1 MMEEPWWNTNNKLH
15 LDSGFESV
23 WEKPRTANSEAKQI
37 THNWIADKLFTT
49 VKPYLI
55 LHSSVCVWV
64 NGIHSVPDTVNSSP
78 NPFLKGAFFHSHFS
92 KTLPFEWRP
101 FQISNQLVDY
111 SMTHTNSILLGDSP
125 NVMRGKNVNKR
136 KAHRNRKKLKS
147 ESIRLWVWT
156 ISITK

>member
-23 WEKPRTANSEAKQI
+23 WEKPRTANSEAEQI

-64 NGIHSVPDTVNSSP
+64 NGIHCVPDTVNSSS
-78 NPFLKGAFFHSHFS
+78 NPFPKGVFFIAISQKLFLSNGAHFQFLTNWS
-92 KTLPFEWRP
+92 IQW
-101 FQISNQLVDY
+101 
-111 SMTHTNSILLGDSP
+111 HTNSILLGDSP

-136 KAHRNRKKLKS
+136 KAHRNRKKLKVNPFGS
-147 ESIRLWVWT
+147 
-156 ISITK
+156 KPFP